1 MKNKI
6 RTNYIYLIFLIPIIP
21 HFETSFTFLHTD
33 DIPIIL
39 YFIAFFIFENRK
51 NVLIKVRKFLPITLF
66 ISYLLIQNLALS
78 RDVVN
83 TEIFRYVFYLLI
95 FIHLSQIIQEYDY
108 LKNIPVYL
116 FFFLS
121 SFSILSYSLK
131 LNLGTDS
138 YDYWNIGLNLNQ
150 WGFTPGRVNGFQA
163 GGPNSFGDLICIL
176 GLFTLVRIKQPYKP
190 FVIVI
195 SLIACFF
202 TYSRSSLLV
211 LIFLI
216 LVYVFFN
223 NDKRKNLT
231 CMTLALLFLLNF
243 GFIERFTSE
252 KETEGIQD
260 RIEMQTATAGYL
272 SNLHV
277 SNLLIGNGYNN
288 VGVVND
294 NVGNIEDFDDDLRV
308 TGPHNS
314 YLFFILKYGIIGF
327 VLYSIIF
334 LKLIK
339 TIFEKRLKDL
349 TLDSS
354 VISISAF
361 LILGLASDLLHNHSV
376 VWLMYFLLSDM
387 NE

>member
-39 YFIAFFIFENRK
+39 YFIAFFIFENKK
-51 NVLIKVRKFLPITLF
+51 NVLIKVQKFLPITLF
-66 ISYLLIQNLALS
+66 ISYLLIQNLVLS

-108 LKNIPVYL
+108 LKNIPIYL

-190 FVIVI
+190 FVII
-195 SLIACFF
+195 LSLVACFF

-339 TIFEKRLKDL
+339 TIFKKRLKDL

>member
-51 NVLIKVRKFLPITLF
+51 NVLIKIRKFLPITLF

-121 SFSILSYSLK
+121 SFSILSYFFK

-138 YDYWNIGLNLNQ
+138 YNYWNIGLNLNQ

-176 GLFTLVRIKQPYKP
+176 GLFTLVKIKQPYKP
-190 FVIVI
+190 FVIVL

-223 NDKRKNLT
+223 NDKKKNLT

>member
-39 YFIAFFIFENRK
+39 YFIAFFIFENKK
-51 NVLIKVRKFLPITLF
+51 NVLIKVQKFLPITLF
-66 ISYLLIQNLALS
+66 ISYLLIQNLVLS

-108 LKNIPVYL
+108 LKNMPIYL

-190 FVIVI
+190 FVII
-195 SLIACFF
+195 LSLVACFF

-339 TIFEKRLKDL
+339 TIFKKRLKDL

>member
-121 SFSILSYSLK
+121 SLSILSYSFK

-190 FVIVI
+190 FVIVL

>member
-1 MKNKI
+1 M
-6 RTNYIYLIFLIPIIP
+6 
-21 HFETSFTFLHTD
+21 
-33 DIPIIL
+33 
-39 YFIAFFIFENRK
+39 
-51 NVLIKVRKFLPITLF
+51 
-66 ISYLLIQNLALS
+66 
-78 RDVVN
+78 
-83 TEIFRYVFYLLI
+83 
-95 FIHLSQIIQEYDY
+95 
-108 LKNIPVYL
+108 
-116 FFFLS
+116 
-121 SFSILSYSLK
+121 
-131 LNLGTDS
+131 
-138 YDYWNIGLNLNQ
+138 NQ

-190 FVIVI
+190 FVII
-195 SLIACFF
+195 LSLVACFF

-223 NDKRKNLT
+223 NDKKKNLT

-243 GFIERFTSE
+243 GLIERFTSE

>member
-1 MKNKI
+1 VKNKI

-51 NVLIKVRKFLPITLF
+51 KVLIKVRKFLPITLF

-121 SFSILSYSLK
+121 SLSILSYSFK

-190 FVIVI
+190 FVIVL
-195 SLIACFF
+195 SLVACFF

>member
-6 RTNYIYLIFLIPIIP
+6 RSNYIYIIFLIPLTP
-21 HFETSFTFLHTD
+21 HYETSFRFLHMD

-39 YFIAFFIFENRK
+39 YFIGFAIFENKK
-51 NVLIKVRKFLPITLF
+51 NVLNKIRIFSPITLF
-66 ISYLLIQNLALS
+66 ISYLLIQNIALS
-78 RDVVN
+78 REAIN

-95 FIHLSQIIQEYDY
+95 FIHLSEMIKENDY
-108 LKNIPVYL
+108 IKNIPMYL
-116 FFFLS
+116 FFFI
-121 SFSILSYSLK
+121 SFFSVLSYFFK

-176 GLFTLVRIKQPYKP
+176 GLFSLVTIKEPYKP

-195 SLIACFF
+195 SLVACFF

-211 LIFLI
+211 LTFLI
-216 LVYVFFN
+216 LIFIFTN
-223 NDKRKNLT
+223 TDKRKNLIY
-231 CMTLALLFLLNF
+231 MTVALLFLLNF
-243 GFIERFTSE
+243 GLIERFTSE

-260 RIEMQTATAGYL
+260 RIQMQTATAGYL
-272 SNLHV
+272 SNLDI

-294 NVGNIEDFDDDLRV
+294 NVGNIRDFDDDLRV

-327 VLYSIIF
+327 VLYSTILF
-334 LKLIK
+334 KLIK
-339 TIFEKRLKDL
+339 TILENNIKNL
-349 TLDSS
+349 TIDAS
-354 VISISAF
+354 IMSISAF

-376 VWLMYFLLSDM
+376 VWLMYYFLSDV

>member
-1 MKNKI
+1 MKNKL
-6 RTNYIYLIFLIPIIP
+6 RSNYIYLIFLIPLVP
-21 HFETSFTFLHTD
+21 HFETSFRFLHTD
-33 DIPIIL
+33 DIPILL
-39 YFIAFFIFENRK
+39 YFVAFSIFGNKK

-66 ISYLLIQNLALS
+66 ISYLLIQNIALS
-78 RDVVN
+78 RGAIN

-95 FIHLSQIIQEYDY
+95 FIHLSQMIQENDN

-121 SFSILSYSLK
+121 SFSLLSYFLK

-176 GLFTLVRIKQPYKP
+176 GLFTLVRIKQPFKP
-190 FVIVI
+190 FVII
-195 SLIACFF
+195 LSLVACFF

-216 LVYVFFN
+216 LFYVFFN
-223 NDKRKNLT
+223 NDKKKNLI

-272 SNLHV
+272 SNLQV

-327 VLYSIIF
+327 VLYSTIF

-349 TLDSS
+349 TLNSS
-354 VISISAF
+354 LISVSAF

-376 VWLMYFLLSDM
+376 VWLMYFLLSGI

>member
-51 NVLIKVRKFLPITLF
+51 KVLIKVRKFLPITLF
-66 ISYLLIQNLALS
+66 ISYLLIQNLVLS

-95 FIHLSQIIQEYDY
+95 FIHLSQINQEYDY

-190 FVIVI
+190 FVIVL

-223 NDKRKNLT
+223 NDKRKNLI

>member
-1 MKNKI
+1 VKNKI

-39 YFIAFFIFENRK
+39 YFIAFFIFENKK
-51 NVLIKVRKFLPITLF
+51 NVLIKVQKFLPITLF

-131 LNLGTDS
+131 LNFGTDS

-190 FVIVI
+190 FVII
-195 SLIACFF
+195 LSLVACFF

>member
-1 MKNKI
+1 M
-6 RTNYIYLIFLIPIIP
+6 
-21 HFETSFTFLHTD
+21 
-33 DIPIIL
+33 
-39 YFIAFFIFENRK
+39 
-51 NVLIKVRKFLPITLF
+51 
-66 ISYLLIQNLALS
+66 
-78 RDVVN
+78 
-83 TEIFRYVFYLLI
+83 
-95 FIHLSQIIQEYDY
+95 
-108 LKNIPVYL
+108 
-116 FFFLS
+116 
-121 SFSILSYSLK
+121 
-131 LNLGTDS
+131 
-138 YDYWNIGLNLNQ
+138 NQ

-190 FVIVI
+190 FVIVL
-195 SLIACFF
+195 SLVACFF

-216 LVYVFFN
+216 LVYDFFN
-223 NDKRKNLT
+223 NDKRKNFT
-231 CMTLALLFLLNF
+231 CMILALLFLLNF

-277 SNLLIGNGYNN
+277 SDLLFGNGYNN

-327 VLYSIIF
+327 GLYSTIL

>member
-51 NVLIKVRKFLPITLF
+51 KVLIKVRKFLPITLF

-190 FVIVI
+190 FVIVL

-272 SNLHV
+272 SNLNV

>member
-39 YFIAFFIFENRK
+39 YFIAFFIFENKK
-51 NVLIKVRKFLPITLF
+51 NVLIKVQKFLPITLF

-121 SFSILSYSLK
+121 SFSILSYFFK

-138 YDYWNIGLNLNQ
+138 YNYWNIGLNLNQ

-190 FVIVI
+190 FVIVL
-195 SLIACFF
+195 SLVACFF

>member
-121 SFSILSYSLK
+121 SLSILSYSFK

-138 YDYWNIGLNLNQ
+138 YNYWNIGLNLNQ

-190 FVIVI
+190 FVIVL
-195 SLIACFF
+195 SLVACFF

-272 SNLHV
+272 SNLNV

>member
-39 YFIAFFIFENRK
+39 YFIAFFIFENKK
-51 NVLIKVRKFLPITLF
+51 NVLIKVQKFLPITLF

-190 FVIVI
+190 FVIVL
-195 SLIACFF
+195 SLVACFF